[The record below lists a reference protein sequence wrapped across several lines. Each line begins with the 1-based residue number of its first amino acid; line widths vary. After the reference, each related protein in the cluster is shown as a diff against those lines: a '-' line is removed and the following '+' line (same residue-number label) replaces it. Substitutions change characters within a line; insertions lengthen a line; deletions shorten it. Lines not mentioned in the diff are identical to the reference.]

1 MSLLRRLGRPTPSP
15 IPRRSLT
22 PSRPFSESAAAHPS
36 SKTQLYI
43 SHSRDPLIN
52 LSLEHRLLQ
61 TSHADSTILLLY
73 ANRPCVVFGRN
84 QNPWIEAD
92 LDALGARGIQL
103 VRRRSGGGTVFHDE
117 GNVNFSVI
125 CPPAVFDRDRHAE
138 MVVRAL
144 QKLGRP
150 TTRVNERHDIVMD
163 VQVRDGSA
171 AAPTTRT
178 FKVSGSAYKLTRLRS
193 LHHGTCLLR
202 SPNLGRISALL
213 RSPAEPFV
221 QARGVDSV
229 RSPVANVD
237 VDPEAFRAAVVDEF
251 KAMYVPGG
259 GALDVCEEVGGG
271 GSEGEALLLG
281 NDGVRRGYEELA
293 SRAWVYGQTPR
304 FTFSTRP
311 TDEDPRERP
320 ALPFDVSHYHH
331 HPDTHVESPSLNQGG
346 NPHSHRSTLKPR
358 GESWRSAASTASR
371 RTRRL

>member
-1 MSLLRRLGRPTPSP
+1 MSLLRRLGRPSPSP
-15 IPRRSLT
+15 ILRWSFT
-22 PSRPFSESAAAHPS
+22 PSRRFSEFAAAHPS

-61 TSHADSTILLLY
+61 TSHAESTILLLY

-92 LDALGARGIQL
+92 LNALGAGGIQL

-125 CPPAVFDRDRHAE
+125 CPPERFDRDRHAE

-163 VQVRDGSA
+163 VQVPGGGA
-171 AAPTTRT
+171 AATATTATLSRT
-178 FKVSGSAYKLTRLRS
+178 FKISGSAYKLTRLRS

-202 SPNLGRISALL
+202 SPNLGRISGLL
-213 RSPAEPFV
+213 RSPAEPFI

-237 VDPEAFRAAVVDEF
+237 LDPEAFHAAVVDEF
-251 KAMYVPGG
+251 KAMYGG
-259 GALDVCEEVGGG
+259 TLDVSEEVGGG
-271 GSEGEALLLG
+271 DDEAALLG
-281 NDGVRRGYEELA
+281 NNGIRQGYEELA

-304 FTFSTRP
+304 FTFSTAP
-311 TDEDPRERP
+311 TEEDPRERP
-320 ALPFDVSHYHH
+320 ALPFDVSHHH
-331 HPDTHVESPSLNQGG
+331 LNTSSYNSSLLTHRCTVPGL
-346 NPHSHRSTLKPR
+346 L
-358 GESWRSAASTASR
+358 
-371 RTRRL
+371 